1 MTFFQVVCL
10 CGLFFV
16 AVIAESKDPEK
27 ELFELADLDFD
38 NMGPDMS
45 KPINM
50 EVVIKEFTS
59 CVSKDHGRAKPRC
72 IKELGMML
80 QHLPAMKRKQ
90 IIKCFKDA
98 FRPCRKQP
106 KGREFG
112 ECMKAIKKCLPYEEE
127 EMAGSGWFR

>member
-16 AVIAESKDPEK
+16 AVIAVSKDPEK

-50 EVVIKEFTS
+50 EV
-59 CVSKDHGRAKPRC
+59 GA
-72 IKELGMML
+72 
-80 QHLPAMKRKQ
+80 
-90 IIKCFKDA
+90 
-98 FRPCRKQP
+98 
-106 KGREFG
+106 
-112 ECMKAIKKCLPYEEE
+112 
-127 EMAGSGWFR
+127 